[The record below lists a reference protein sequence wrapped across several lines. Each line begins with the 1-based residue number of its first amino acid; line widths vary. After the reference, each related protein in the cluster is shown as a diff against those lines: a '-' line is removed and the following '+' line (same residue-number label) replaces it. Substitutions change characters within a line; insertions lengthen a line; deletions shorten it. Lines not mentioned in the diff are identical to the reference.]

1 MIKEVSEEGA
11 SSFKTSPPHHNH
23 HHLFFVFAM
32 HVIFIFCQQYHPH
45 NGGMDKK
52 GSAGGKVW
60 VNFQNKERGWTRR
73 HIVIIIVAIPISVTI
88 IITNDTM
95 LIRRRRMTGGAAQSG
110 ATFGVCGIRVGASS
124 SFTLIWQLPHPN
136 TRQTFLS
143 QIGKKELAEDLNRNH
158 NFSSSSS
165 FRNYIT
171 TEYLGAAFPVG
182 HFSGKST
189 SWLKVPHLH

>member
-1 MIKEVSEEGA
+1 MGELSKQGTGLDKA
-11 SSFKTSPPHHNH
+11 PYRHHHHCYNH
-23 HHLFFVFAM
+23 HHQRHDGDNADREKKEDDRRSGSIWRDIWCLWDPRWRQLLIYIDLAATTS
-32 HVIFIFCQQYHPH
+32 QHP
-45 NGGMDKK
+45 
-52 GSAGGKVW
+52 
-60 VNFQNKERGWTRR
+60 
-73 HIVIIIVAIPISVTI
+73 
-88 IITNDTM
+88 
-95 LIRRRRMTGGAAQSG
+95 
-110 ATFGVCGIRVGASS
+110 
-124 SFTLIWQLPHPN
+124 PN
-136 TRQTFLS
+136 ALS